1 MAEQKA
7 LERKAQL
14 AAKEAAER
22 EQDARL
28 ETLRKSA
35 RRRLG
40 IGILSG
46 HTALMPTVASTN
58 KVREKV
64 QELDHQED
72 EDLHHHQD
80 VGSAA
85 GRPMFKLYTF
95 SDEEILADPR
105 LVVENVLRERGLL
118 QGSKYA
124 VDQIMREFKAPRQ
137 QRPDVKSQLS
147 FIKEEP

>member
-14 AAKEAAER
+14 AAKEAEER
-22 EQDARL
+22 ETDARL

-46 HTALMPTVASTN
+46 QTTFLPTVSSSS
-58 KVREKV
+58 KVRGKALLESCLAN
-64 QELDHQED
+64 EADADDMRAE
-72 EDLHHHQD
+72 
-80 VGSAA
+80 A

-95 SDEEILADPR
+95 TDEEILADPR

-124 VDQIMREFKAPRQ
+124 VDQIIKEFKPPRR
-137 QRPDVKSQLS
+137 QRPDAESQLS
-147 FIKEEP
+147 FIKEE